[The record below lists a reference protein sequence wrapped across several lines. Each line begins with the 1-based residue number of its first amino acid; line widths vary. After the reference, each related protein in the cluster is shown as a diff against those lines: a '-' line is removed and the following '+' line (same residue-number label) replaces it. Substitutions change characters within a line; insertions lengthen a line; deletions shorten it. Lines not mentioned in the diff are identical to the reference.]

1 MRYSVRPAIHY
12 TKMLTSIPGYLIADF
27 FKAAQLMRQRPLGPL
42 CYRDALRYLSV
53 RHVQGEDLR
62 ALGELHNL
70 VLLCTGQAPAWAER
84 IAVWAAA
91 MRPGNGPR
99 VQRVRSAANP

>member
-1 MRYSVRPAIHY
+1 
-12 TKMLTSIPGYLIADF
+12 MLTSIPGYLVADF

-42 CYRDALRYLSV
+42 CYRDALRYLRV
-53 RHVQGEDLR
+53 RHVRGADLG

-70 VLLCTGQAPAWAER
+70 VLRCTGQAPPWAER

-91 MRPGNGPR
+91 MRPANGLRP
-99 VQRVRSAANP
+99 QPVRSAANP